1 MPAFAAL
8 VARHRSWVLVAA
20 ALLGLVA
27 AGGLA
32 PASPPTLR
40 DEVPAFDVAGL
51 VPQVIPAALAAAPG
65 EIRIAADTPAPPTAP
80 DVPAAPAAA
89 DVPAAPDAPAA
100 PATKRHKKGAAVGIT
115 IDDDTGRVRVA
126 GAEGS
131 REFDSFEAFV
141 EQAPW
146 IAGLVFFVVFCVFL
160 TPILIIALVIWYKM
174 RKSRM
179 LNETMIRLAEK
190 GVVPPT
196 EAFGAVAGGSA
207 ALQANPSTAPLY
219 EQAREMRRKTVWSDL
234 RKGVIFG
241 AVGLGFTFYS
251 MLDDGSPNFVG
262 LVLLF
267 VGLAYVVLWYF
278 EERQAAPSAPPPPP
292 APPVA

>member
-8 VARHRSWVLVAA
+8 VVRHRSWVLVAA

-65 EIRIAADTPAPPTAP
+65 EIRIA
-80 DVPAAPAAA
+80 
-89 DVPAAPDAPAA
+89 AAPDAPAA